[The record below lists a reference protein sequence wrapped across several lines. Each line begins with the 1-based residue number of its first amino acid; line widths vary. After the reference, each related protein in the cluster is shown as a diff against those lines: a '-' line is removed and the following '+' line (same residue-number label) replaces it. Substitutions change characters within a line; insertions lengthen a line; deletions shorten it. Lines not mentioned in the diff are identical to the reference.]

1 MLETTHKDI
10 KNAVI
15 KSQHTQRNWDLTR
28 EVPDDDIQTLIHA
41 VQNCP
46 SKQNF
51 AFYKA
56 HFITNRDIIE
66 QLHEASMGLGYAD
79 PETGERVECTNPQV
93 LANLVVVFEEAE
105 MSDEYWKK
113 WNDNDFSREDLH
125 RRDLDTAI
133 GIAAGYVNVIGT
145 MLGMQ
150 TGCCACYDVP
160 KVKEILGLKKD
171 PILLMGVGYKDP
183 NRQRREHHTENV
195 MIKRRVKEDIE
206 VNIIR

>member
-1 MLETTHKDI
+1 MFETTHKNI

-15 KSQHTQRNWDLTR
+15 KSQHTQRNWDLNRQIPT
-28 EVPDDDIQTLIHA
+28 DDIQTLIHA

-51 AFYKA
+51 AFYKT

-66 QLHEASMGLGYAD
+66 QIHEASMGLGYAH

-93 LANLVVVFEEAE
+93 LANLVVIFEEAE
-105 MSDEYWKK
+105 MSEEYWKK
-113 WNDNDFSREDLH
+113 WKDRDYSSNELH
-125 RRDLDTAI
+125 RRDRDMAI
-133 GIAAGYVNVIGT
+133 GIAAGYVNMIST

-150 TGCCACYDVP
+150 TGCCACYDVQ
-160 KVKEILGLKKD
+160 KIKEIVGLEKG
-171 PILLMGVGYKDP
+171 PILLMGIGYKDP

-195 MIKRRVKEDIE
+195 MIKRRVKEPIE
-206 VNIIR
+206 VNIIS